1 MQRRIFPW
9 LGALLCSC
17 YVGAS
22 GSDEVRDSETEPT
35 PSSSD
40 SSEGSSDS
48 GSDDAEPETPSIEI
62 TPRPLQHLTRAQYEA
77 TVRDLWSGAPAGTAG
92 RFEFTDPHSGQ
103 VQVLGALDPDDTQ
116 HGFELG
122 TAMSSFLPEQY
133 FDRAEA
139 LAALLVQDLDPLL
152 PCDPAQLDDA
162 CVEAFAAQFG
172 LRVYRRP
179 PTDDE
184 LDELLSLYA
193 DVADAFDVDSGI
205 EAMVFA
211 MLSSPHFLY
220 HLELD
225 ANGGE
230 AGDSVRASD
239 YEMASRL
246 SYFLW
251 GSMPDD
257 ALLDAAA
264 NGELGT
270 EEGVQA
276 QASRLLQS
284 ARGGDGLYTFA
295 RQWLVLDAIEALQK
309 DPQTQPDFD
318 PALGPELR
326 ASLAAQVRTLTD
338 SPTTT
343 VADFLRDPV
352 LHVNDRLAAFYG
364 VDGSFGPDLQPVQL
378 DGRVGVLSHPGVL
391 ALTSKKEETQLVAR
405 GLFVR
410 ERLLCLSTPLPPNDV
425 SLDLPEPDPDDPPAN
440 MRERFARHVQSPSCA
455 GCHASIDPIG
465 FAFENYDG
473 LGRYR
478 TEDVYGPVDA
488 SGELVGNGDADGPF
502 ADFGQFNERLAG
514 SEIVPGCITEK
525 MFEVALGRPL
535 ETSED
540 ETDWLRDAAREEGW
554 NLRSIATRITAAESF
569 RSKVVQP

>member
-1 MQRRIFPW
+1 M
-9 LGALLCSC
+9 LLCSC
-17 YVGAS
+17 YAGVSEPVGANDSDTDPAASSSTSSEESGES
-22 GSDEVRDSETEPT
+22 GSNETDP
-35 PSSSD
+35 
-40 SSEGSSDS
+40 
-48 GSDDAEPETPSIEI
+48 DAPPEPETPSIDI

-77 TVRDLWSGAPAGTAG
+77 TVRDLWIGAPTNTAG
-92 RFEFTDPHSGQ
+92 QFEFTDPHTGEVRS
-103 VQVLGALDPDDTQ
+103 VGALDPDNTQ

-122 TAMSSFLPEQY
+122 NAMSSFLPEQY

-139 LAALLVQDLDPLL
+139 LAALLVQDLDALL
-152 PCDPAQLDDA
+152 PCDAAQVDDV
-162 CVEAFAAQFG
+162 CVEAFVAQFG
-172 LRVYRRP
+172 LRAYRRP
-179 PTDDE
+179 PTGAE
-184 LDELLSLYA
+184 IDELLALYS
-193 DVADAFDVDSGI
+193 DVAGEFDVDSGI
-205 EAMVFA
+205 EAMLFA

-225 ANGGE
+225 DNGGE

-246 SYFLW
+246 SYFLL
-251 GSMPDD
+251 GSMPDA

-264 NGELGT
+264 NGELST
-270 EEGVQA
+270 EEGVAA
-276 QASRLLQS
+276 QASRLLGS
-284 ARGGDGLYTFA
+284 ARGGEGLYAFA

-318 PALGPELR
+318 PALGPDLS
-326 ASLAAQVRTLTD
+326 ASLAVQVRALTD
-338 SPTTT
+338 APDTV

-364 VDGSFGPDLQPVQL
+364 IDGSFGSDLQPVQL
-378 DGRVGVLSHPGVL
+378 DNRTGVLSHPGVL
-391 ALTSKKEETQLVAR
+391 AFTSKKEETQLVAR

-410 ERLLCLSTPLPPNDV
+410 ERLLCLPTPLPPNDV
-425 SLDLPEPDPDDPPAN
+425 PLDLPEPDPNDLPAN
-440 MRERFARHVQSPSCA
+440 MRERFARHVESPNCA

-478 TEDVYGPVDA
+478 TEDVYGLVDA

-502 ADFGQFNERLAG
+502 ADFGEFNERLAA
-514 SEIVPGCITEK
+514 SEIVPGCVTEK
-525 MFEVALGRPL
+525 MFEVALGRPV
-535 ETSED
+535 ETSETEL
-540 ETDWLRDAAREEGW
+540 ETLRNNARDDGW
-554 NLRSIATRITAAESF
+554 NLRSMATRLTATESF